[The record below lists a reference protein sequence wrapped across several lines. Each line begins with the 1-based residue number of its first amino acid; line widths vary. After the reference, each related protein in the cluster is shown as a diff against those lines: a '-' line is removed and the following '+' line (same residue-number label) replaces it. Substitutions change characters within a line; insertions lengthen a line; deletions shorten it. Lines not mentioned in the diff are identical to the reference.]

1 VIDVIQFIVL
11 GAATGG
17 ILSMLALGVNVINRA
32 SRVINFSHA
41 AIAIACAYIYRD
53 AVSVLPVPLAMLVAI
68 VAGLLLGLLTELLI
82 MRPMRHASPLT
93 RAIAT
98 IGLLITIQAALTLR
112 YGVGAVRV
120 QPWLPTE
127 SIEIG
132 GVALGMDR
140 LIVLGISAAAS
151 AALYYVYRRTSFG
164 IASTALASSERS
176 LAALGRWRPS
186 VVAAANWMLAGGLAA
201 FAGVLFAPMTI
212 LNPTLSTI
220 LVVPILSCALLGR
233 LESFG
238 LTFLGALGIGIAQS
252 LLSRFELFQGATET
266 LPFVVIAIV
275 LALRGSGLPRRGD
288 EADRLPVIGS
298 GRIPWPAIG
307 IAVVVAVLLVTLV
320 LPQEW
325 VAAVSVGLASA
336 AVLLSLVV
344 VTGYAGQLSLASF
357 ALAGVAALV
366 SGQLVANAGWA
377 FVPAALVGV
386 AATIPVGFLVGL
398 PAVRTRGTSLAIVTL
413 GFAVAL
419 QAAVFNNPDIS
430 GGFSGLAVGEIDLFG
445 LPVSGVFQ
453 PRSYAVMVIV
463 VFTAMGLLVLNLRR
477 SAAGRR
483 MVAVRGN
490 ERAAASL
497 GIGVAATKLHAFVV
511 SALFAG
517 VGGILVAFSNF
528 AVVLGNPG
536 GRFDPSVSLNA
547 IAQATVG
554 GIGYVSGAILG
565 TISEPG
571 GVVAKLLS
579 VIASGSWFTL
589 IGGLLLLVT
598 VVTAPSGII
607 PNMRGLFGGRRKSQS
622 EAARVPGAAER
633 QEEFEPPTVTPV
645 PPAVLRA
652 RGLTVTFGG
661 NRALDGVDLDLEP
674 GTVLGIIGP
683 NGAGK
688 TTLVDA
694 LTGYTRLT
702 SGSIELDGDDI
713 GALAPHQRSRRGIG
727 RSFQSLELFEDLSVR
742 DNLLVAADDRS
753 WSRTALA
760 GIAPG
765 KPSLSPAARAAVD
778 RFGLAPHLDASPAG
792 LSFGERRLLAIARAL
807 SGSPRILM
815 LDEPAAG
822 LGSEE
827 RNELRRLVRHLADD
841 WGIAVLIIE
850 HDVDLVLGV
859 SDRVLALDFG
869 RTIAVGTPAQV
880 RADDAVVAAY
890 LGSEEEAIA

>member
-1 VIDVIQFIVL
+1 VIDVVQFIVL

-17 ILSMLALGVNVINRA
+17 ILAMMALGVNVIYRA

-41 AIAIACAYIYRD
+41 ATAIACAYLYRD
-53 AVSVLPVPLAMLVAI
+53 VVAVLPVPIAMVLA
-68 VAGLLLGLLTELLI
+68 VAGGLLIGLLTELVI
-82 MRPMRHASPLT
+82 MRPMRNASPLT
-93 RAIAT
+93 KAIAT

-120 QPWLPTE
+120 PSWLPTE
-127 SIEIG
+127 SFEVA
-132 GVALGMDR
+132 GVSVGIDR
-140 LIVLGISAAAS
+140 LIILVISAVTTAV
-151 AALYYVYRRTSFG
+151 LYVVYRRTSFG

-176 LAALGRWRPS
+176 LAALGRWRPTT
-186 VVAAANWMLAGGLAA
+186 VAAANWMLAGGLAA
-201 FAGVLFAPMTI
+201 FAGLLFAPITI
-212 LNPTLSTI
+212 LNPTLAII

-233 LESFG
+233 FESFG
-238 LTFLGALGIGIAQS
+238 LTFVGALGIGIAQS

-266 LPFVVIAIV
+266 LPFFVIAIV

-288 EADRLPVIGS
+288 VADRLPVIGS
-298 GRIPWPAIG
+298 GRVPWIPVAV
-307 IAVVVAVLLVTLV
+307 AVVAAIVLVTAV

-325 VAAVSVGLASA
+325 VSAVTVGLASA

-344 VTGYAGQLSLASF
+344 VTGYAGQLSLASYS
-357 ALAGVAALV
+357 LAGVAALV

-377 FVPAALVGV
+377 FLPAALVGI
-386 AATIPVGFLVGL
+386 AATAPVGYLVGL

-419 QAAVFNNPDIS
+419 QAAVFNNPDLS
-430 GGFSGLAVGEIDLFG
+430 GGFSGLAVGPIDLFG
-445 LPVSGVFQ
+445 IPISGVFQ
-453 PRSYAVMVIV
+453 PRSYAVMVII
-463 VFTAMGLLVLNLRR
+463 VFAALGLVVLNLRR
-477 SAAGRR
+477 SPAGRR

-497 GIGVAATKLHAFVV
+497 GISVAQTKLYAFVV
-511 SALFAG
+511 SALVAG

-554 GIGYVSGAILG
+554 GIGFVSGTILG

-571 GVVAKLLS
+571 AVVAKLMS
-579 VIASGSWFTL
+579 FIASGSWFTL
-589 IGGLLLLVT
+589 IGGVLLLLT
-598 VVTAPSGII
+598 VVTAPSGIV
-607 PNMRGLFGGRRKSQS
+607 PNMRLLFAGRRKRNAAPSRPAPT
-622 EAARVPGAAER
+622 EASAQHPTATRV
-633 QEEFEPPTVTPV
+633 Q
-645 PPAVLRA
+645 PAVLRA

-674 GTVLGIIGP
+674 GKVLGVIGP

-694 LTGYTRLT
+694 LTGYTRP
-702 SGSIELDGDDI
+702 SGGSVELDGEDI
-713 GALAPHQRSRRGIG
+713 LSLAPHQRGRRGLG

-742 DNLLVAADDRS
+742 DNLLVASDARS
-753 WSRTALA
+753 WTRTALA

-765 KPSLSPAARAAVD
+765 KPALTPAARDAVES
-778 RFGLAPHLDASPAG
+778 FGLAAHLDESPAS
-792 LSFGERRLLAIARAL
+792 LSFGARRLLAIARSL

-822 LGSEE
+822 LGTDE
-827 RNELRRLVRHLADD
+827 RAELRQLVRHLAED

-869 RTIAVGTPAQV
+869 RTIAVGTPDAI
-880 RADDAVVAAY
+880 RDDPAVIAAY
-890 LGSEEEAIA
+890 LGTAEETIV